1 MTDLL
6 TAAPVDNLIRLRHDA
21 GTMEMRVDAESDG
34 RTLHG
39 HFSVFD
45 AWYRI
50 DSTYEGRFL
59 ERVAPGAFRDAFR
72 DPKNIRVLY
81 EHGQDPS
88 IGNKPIANPTVMRED
103 SVGAYYEAEL
113 FDASY
118 VNDLIPALRAGQLG
132 ASFRFRVNEEEWV
145 DPKRSTEHN
154 PERLPERTIRS
165 VTLYE
170 FGPVTWGASPAATAG
185 VRSGTDSFID
195 RLLHDPSFVARF
207 TERVGLSVV
216 EKVLQTVPTDGRPEV
231 DESEPTTDGLA
242 RTRTRTQRMALAV
255 LTLNKENTA

>member
-1 MTDLL
+1 MIDTHA
-6 TAAPVDNLIRLRHDA
+6 AAPTDNLIRLRHDS
-21 GTMEMRVDAESDG
+21 GTMELRSDGESDG

-45 AWYRI
+45 SWYPI

-59 ERVAPGAFRDAFR
+59 ERVAAGSFSEAFKDTR
-72 DPKNIRVLY
+72 NIRVLY

-113 FDASY
+113 FDATY
-118 VNDLIPALRAGQLG
+118 ANDLIPALRAGQLG
-132 ASFRFRVNEEEWV
+132 ASFRFRVTDEEWV
-145 DPKRSTEHN
+145 NPTRSTDYN
-154 PERLPERTIRS
+154 PNKLPERTIRS

-195 RLLHDPSFVARF
+195 RLLHDPVFVARF

-216 EKVLQTVPTDGRPEV
+216 EKVLQTVPADGRSHAE
-231 DESEPTTDGLA
+231 DNTESTADGLTVPTTPTRSAAGVAAFLA
-242 RTRTRTQRMALAV
+242 
-255 LTLNKENTA
+255 TAFG